1 MASPWATW
9 QTPPRAWPMAWTRP
23 TMELEKAAPARRLPL
38 AMAMPG
44 LAILAVFHGA
54 GQILADLLDGL
65 FREGIA
71 DGVALETG
79 GRFDGVDQGVEAPWR
94 R

>member
-1 MASPWATW
+1 M
-9 QTPPRAWPMAWTRP
+9 RALRS
-23 TMELEKAAPARRLPL
+23 LLC
-38 AMAMPG
+38 
-44 LAILAVFHGA
+44 FGA

-79 GRFDGVDQGVEAPWR
+79 GRLDGVDQGVEACGGGDAGR
-94 R
+94 ERLGHAGVQDGYIGEQVVAQELHLDLNGGVGDDGD